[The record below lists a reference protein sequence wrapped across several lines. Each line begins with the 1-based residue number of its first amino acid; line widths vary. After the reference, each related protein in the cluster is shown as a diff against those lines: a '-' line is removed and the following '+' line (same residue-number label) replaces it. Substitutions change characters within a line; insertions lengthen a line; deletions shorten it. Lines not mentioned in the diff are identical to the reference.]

1 MSRKHNGNG
10 NGAAMVRNLVRNGN
24 RMVSSHVHN
33 DATNGDGTAEAP
45 SLRIVIAD
53 EHPIVR
59 VGIMHELA
67 EHPDILV
74 VAEASD
80 GDEALEQCRRL
91 VPDVLLLDIGMAG
104 MAPIELLRQIGDFAH
119 PPHTLVFTSCHA
131 MEHVLATLKAGA
143 TGYLLKNE
151 VATSIIVALR
161 SVARGDVWLSSVVA
175 SGLVDHM
182 VRSQLDGTSVEAMLS
197 AREQEVLHL
206 LAEGKDNAEIS
217 NVLHITGRTVRYHL
231 RNIYSKI
238 GVERRGE
245 AIVWSIRQGFHST
258 FR

>member
-1 MSRKHNGNG
+1 MSNKHNGNG
-10 NGAAMVRNLVRNGN
+10 NGAAMVRNLARNGN
-24 RMVSSHVHN
+24 RMVHSHAHN
-33 DATNGDGTAEAP
+33 DATNGEGPAA
-45 SLRIVIAD
+45 SVALRVVIAD
-53 EHPIVR
+53 QHPIVR

-67 EHPDILV
+67 QYADVLV

-80 GDEALEQCRRL
+80 GDETLDQCRRL

-104 MAPIELLRQIGDFAH
+104 MPPIELLRQIGDFAH
-119 PPHTLVFTSCHA
+119 PPHTLVFTSCDA

-151 VATSIIVALR
+151 VPTSLIVALR

-182 VRSQLDGTSVEAMLS
+182 VRNQLDGTSMEAMLS

-245 AIVWSIRQGFHST
+245 AIVWSIRQGFHTT